1 MTKSVLF
8 SDPESNDWDTPKYLD
23 FKYLDLLRAT
33 GVRIGGYEDLDDYWD
48 DQITLSYV
56 YEDDCKG

>member
-1 MTKSVLF
+1 MTKPVLF
-8 SDPESNDWDTPKYLD
+8 FDPESNDWDTPKYLE
-23 FKYLDLLRAT
+23 LLRTA
-33 GVRIGGYEDLDDYWD
+33 GVRISGYEDLDNYWD